1 MWFGDEDEAS
11 RLEAQG
17 HRQIEAG
24 DLGAAQRTADAL
36 LAMRWSGGFA
46 IEALALASAGDLEA
60 AVAGL
65 EAGVAR
71 APDAW
76 ALWQLLGNLRSDLGR
91 LDDAI
96 AAFDRAL
103 RCEGASQIAIGF
115 NRAVV
120 HHRADRFGEALA
132 DLEPILSLPRP
143 PPELAERALA
153 LTLECLA
160 AIGRAADAVDMI
172 EAALATCADDDPR
185 RPGLHAQHALALDR
199 ADDDAIA
206 RAFTAAAEA
215 GAIPPALAALGRR
228 RFPDESKGP
237 HHRYSV
243 VVQGAA
249 PPDVEAEGFLR
260 VFDVVAA
267 SPEHALALV
276 QRHSP
281 GSLTL
286 ERHETIEPDTDLEPG
301 IHGASAPMLF
311 A

>member
-120 HHRADRFGEALA
+120 HHRADRFGEALHVHA
-132 DLEPILSLPRP
+132 LFLRAAKFRNKWNPRTFEEAEEELSKLSPR
-143 PPELAERALA
+143 
-153 LTLECLA
+153 LTDLA
-160 AIGRAADAVDMI
+160 AFAEHAKTLSEDPGTKETGGDLGWVTRGADAVPPSIRETVFHWLGAGGDL
-172 EAALATCADDDPR
+172 EDGGALLGPVRLENGAVLLWVSER
-185 RPGLHAQHALALDR
+185 REGPAWEQMREIVHRELR
-199 ADDDAIA
+199 A
-206 RAFTAAAEA
+206 R
-215 GAIPPALAALGRR
+215 
-228 RFPDESKGP
+228 
-237 HHRYSV
+237 
-243 VVQGAA
+243 
-249 PPDVEAEGFLR
+249 FLR
-260 VFDVVAA
+260 GVLTEADV
-267 SPEHALALV
+267 
-276 QRHSP
+276 R
-281 GSLTL
+281 TF
-286 ERHETIEPDTDLEPG
+286 RD
-301 IHGASAPMLF
+301 
-311 A
+311 